1 MKLDYIFTLF
11 AAVFMS
17 LTASGADPTPLPNII
32 FILIDDLRWD
42 EVDYPFV
49 KIPNIQRI
57 ARESVRFRNAFV
69 TTPLCSP
76 SRASYL
82 TGQYAHKHGITD
94 NTDHSPRSYELV
106 TFLRLLHDSGYETAF
121 LGKWHMGVDDNP
133 RPGVDHWVSVKGQ
146 GSYLDPE
153 FNVNGR
159 RESDMDT
166 SLTF

>member
-1 MKLDYIFTLF
+1 MKLPYLFILF
-11 AAVFMS
+11 AAVLAAF
-17 LTASGADPTPLPNII
+17 TASGADSATRPNII

-57 ARESVRFRNAFV
+57 AREGVRFRNAFV

-82 TGQYAHKHGITD
+82 TGQYARKNGITD
-94 NTDHSPRSYELV
+94 NTDHSSRSHELV

-133 RPGVDHWVSVKGQ
+133 RP
-146 GSYLDPE
+146 
-153 FNVNGR
+153 
-159 RESDMDT
+159 EST
-166 SLTF
+166 IG